1 MQIFENAVKYK
12 MSKRPVLGKSSHRMY
27 IYTVSICSEKAV
39 RAAASQI
46 IGIQGS
52 IVLKSNK
59 PRQIARTT
67 GSFFVSVA
75 TGS

>member
-1 MQIFENAVKYK
+1 
-12 MSKRPVLGKSSHRMY
+12 MY

-59 PRQIARTT
+59 PRQIARAT
-67 GSFFVSVA
+67 GSFFDSVA
-75 TGS
+75 TGSWGSYKYKEYIVQYVQYI